1 MPGNPDPAVDR
12 RGTGT
17 GPVIELRS
25 LTKRYGETVGI
36 ERLDVSVEAGEVF
49 GLLGPNGAG
58 KTTTLRCLV
67 GLLSPSDGQVRVL
80 GLDPVADHGRLA
92 PSIGYL
98 PGELRLYPELTGQQT
113 LDLLAA
119 LQGAPVPRRGELCE
133 RLKLSR
139 ADLAR
144 PVGEYSRGM
153 KQKLGL
159 VQSLQHR
166 PPVVVLDE
174 PSEGLDPLV
183 QETFYELLAEETAA
197 GRTVLLSSHVLPEVQ
212 RTCGRVAIV
221 RHGRLVTVRSVAEL
235 RQARARRVRLL
246 FRDGR
251 GARPLGAAERWSPR
265 WDGPRVELLV
275 PPDDV
280 VEAVRTLL
288 AEQRVAD
295 LTVEEAGLDEA
306 FLDFYR
312 SVGDEERP
320 NGGGLPSP
328 SGLREASGPSDP
340 SSLPIPS
347 GPSEPNSLPSSS
359 GPSEP
364 EEKP

>member
-1 MPGNPDPAVDR
+1 MPTN
-12 RGTGT
+12 GTAT
-17 GPVIELRS
+17 GGRPVIELRS
-25 LTKRYGETVGI
+25 LTKRYGATVGI
-36 ERLDVSVEAGEVF
+36 DRLDVTVTAGEVF

-67 GLLSPSDGQVRVL
+67 GLLSPTAGQVRVL
-80 GLDPVADHGRLA
+80 GLDPVADHRSLA

-119 LQGAPVPRRGELCE
+119 LQGAPVPGQRDLCE

-166 PPVVVLDE
+166 PAVVVLDE
-174 PSEGLDPLV
+174 PTEGLDPLV
-183 QETFYELLAEETAA
+183 QETFFELLAEETAA

-221 RHGRLVTVRSVAEL
+221 RRGRLVTVRSVAEL
-235 RQARARRVRLL
+235 RQARARRVRLA
-246 FRDGR
+246 FADGR
-251 GARPLGAAERWSPR
+251 GARPLGRAERWSPR
-265 WDGPRVELLV
+265 WEDDRVELLV

-280 VEAVRTLL
+280 VAAVRTLL
-288 AEQRVAD
+288 AELPVAD

-306 FLDFYR
+306 FLDLYR
-312 SVGDEERP
+312 ATDGTEAADGADATEAADAGSEERP
-320 NGGGLPSP
+320 
-328 SGLREASGPSDP
+328 
-340 SSLPIPS
+340 
-347 GPSEPNSLPSSS
+347 
-359 GPSEP
+359 
-364 EEKP
+364 

>member
-1 MPGNPDPAVDR
+1 MPGN
-12 RGTGT
+12 GT

-25 LTKRYGETVGI
+25 LTKRYGDTVGI
-36 ERLDVSVEAGEVF
+36 EQLDVSVEAGEVF

-67 GLLSPSDGQVRVL
+67 GLLGPSDGQVRVL
-80 GLDPVADHGRLA
+80 GLDPVADHRRVA

-119 LQGAPVPRRGELCE
+119 LQGAPVPRRHELCE

-159 VQSLQHR
+159 VQALQHR

-183 QETFYELLAEETAA
+183 QETFYELLAEEAAA

-235 RQARARRVRLL
+235 RQARARRVRLVFADDL
-246 FRDGR
+246 

-265 WDGPRVELLV
+265 WDGRRVELLV
-275 PPDDV
+275 PPDEV
-280 VEAVRTLL
+280 VRAVRTLL
-288 AEQRVAD
+288 AELPVAD

-306 FLDFYR
+306 FLDLYR
-312 SVGDEERP
+312 SEDDRGHDATGDDRGHGTAGDDHRP
-320 NGGGLPSP
+320 AAAGDGH
-328 SGLREASGPSDP
+328 R
-340 SSLPIPS
+340 
-347 GPSEPNSLPSSS
+347 
-359 GPSEP
+359 P
-364 EEKP
+364 ETEDKP

>member
-1 MPGNPDPAVDR
+1 MPGNPDGTVDR
-12 RGTGT
+12 RGTAA

-25 LTKRYGETVGI
+25 LTKRYGDTVGI
-36 ERLDVSVEAGEVF
+36 EGLDVSVEAGEVF

-67 GLLSPSDGQVRVL
+67 GLLGPTDGQVRVL
-80 GLDPVADHGRLA
+80 GLDPVADHRRLA

-113 LDLLAA
+113 LGLLAA
-119 LQGAPVPRRGELCE
+119 LQGAPVPRRRELCE

-246 FRDGR
+246 LDDGR
-251 GARPLGAAERWSPR
+251 GARPLGPAERWSPR
-265 WDGPRVELLV
+265 WDGPRVELMV
-275 PPDDV
+275 PPDEV
-280 VEAVRTLL
+280 VAAVRTLL
-288 AEQRVAD
+288 ADQPVAD

-306 FLDFYR
+306 FLDLYR
-312 SVGDEERP
+312 SVGAEDPGGAGEPPGTEDP
-320 NGGGLPSP
+320 ADAGDAPGGGRRP
-328 SGLREASGPSDP
+328 
-340 SSLPIPS
+340 
-347 GPSEPNSLPSSS
+347 
-359 GPSEP
+359 EP
-364 EEKP
+364 EGRP